1 MTDLWQAD
9 TNPPIDAGPEAT
21 PRWPRPL
28 VRSTVIGA
36 GAIVIEVLYWATFLR
51 HYQPQRDANQ
61 YFVMAR
67 NVAAGRGVAD
77 SFLQPY
83 VHATAFRPPLYPALL
98 GGLFHIVGVH
108 LAVAQAANVMLGAVV
123 VVLAERLTT
132 KIAGPAAGLGAAVAV
147 GLCPSLLANDAVPLS
162 EPLGLA
168 LFLLVLIFIADR
180 RWIPAGV
187 TVGLFVLTR
196 PTGPALLAAAG
207 IWVAV
212 RVGWRSSLRLLFA
225 SAVVVTPWIARN
237 EIQLHTASIVTSNGF
252 NLSAM
257 YSPEAIARGGFVDP
271 VMDPAFAWLP
281 PSQLGEA
288 TWDHVLLTRGLRGAI
303 THPGVVIKTVARN
316 VGHLSELLPNDTVD
330 RGDGRNI
337 PFRSAT
343 LPAFYATSV
352 LGFLGFCRHRRD
364 PRTCL
369 LLLLA
374 AAVVLP
380 SDLTVVAPR
389 LRATMDLALAMGAGL
404 LFTPNRTYPPP
415 PASRRPST
423 RRRPAPNSWSS

>member
-1 MTDLWQAD
+1 VTDLWQVD
-9 TNPPIDAGPEAT
+9 TTTLIDGGPHAAT
-21 PRWPRPL
+21 SPWQRPL
-28 VRSTVIGA
+28 VRSTFVGA
-36 GAIVIEVLYWATFLR
+36 GAIVIELLYWATFLR

-98 GGLFHIVGVH
+98 GGLFHLFGVH
-108 LAVAQAANVMLGAVV
+108 LAVAQAANVILGAVV
-123 VVLAERLTT
+123 VVLAERLAT
-132 KIAGPAAGLGAAVAV
+132 KIAGTAAGLGAAVAV

-162 EPLGLA
+162 EPLGLV
-168 LFLLVLIFIADR
+168 LFLLVLLFIADR

-196 PTGPALLAAAG
+196 PTGPALLVAAG
-207 IWVAV
+207 IWIAV
-212 RVGWRSSLRLLFA
+212 RAGWRNSLRLLFA
-225 SAVVVTPWIARN
+225 SAVIVAPWIARN

-271 VMDPAFAWLP
+271 VLDPTFAWLP
-281 PSQLGEA
+281 PAQVGEA
-288 TWDHVLLTRGLRGAI
+288 TWDHILLQRGLRGAI
-303 THPGVVIKTVARN
+303 SHPGVVVKTVARN
-316 VGHLSELLPNDTVD
+316 LGHLSEVLPNDAVD

-337 PFRSAT
+337 AFRSAT
-343 LPAFYATSV
+343 LPIFYATSV
-352 LGFLGFCRHRRD
+352 LGFLGLWRHRRD
-364 PRTCL
+364 LRACP

-374 AAVVLP
+374 AAVVVP
-380 SDLTVVAPR
+380 SALTVVAPR
-389 LRATMDLALAMGAGL
+389 LRATMDLALAIGAGIP
-404 LFTPNRTYPPP
+404 FAEP
-415 PASRRPST
+415 PAMRVLVVGG
-423 RRRPAPNSWSS
+423 